1 MRRFLSDKVR
11 PAANHAAG
19 RVLYSFGAGVRPQGR
34 IMMRPYER
42 WPLYENGGGDAGT
55 RFSFFG
61 NGAGPLKRISFP
73 AIIGTKNKNA
83 AACGCYQHPQACTG
97 EVAPTQRPKGRTA
110 WNIIRHSGSFYKGA
124 ALPFMFSCF
133 VLHKGFMLLTLC
145 RNHPARRFCFS
156 PGPRGRKRP
165 RMGPW

>member
-1 MRRFLSDKVR
+1 M
-11 PAANHAAG
+11 AA
-19 RVLYSFGAGVRPQGR
+19 RGR
-34 IMMRPYER
+34 IVMRPYER

-110 WNIIRHSGSFYKGA
+110 WDIIRHSVPFYKGA
-124 ALPFMFSCF
+124 ALPFIVSCL
-133 VLHKGFMLLTLC
+133 VLHKGFMLLALC
-145 RNHPARRFCFS
+145 RIILHGVFVFRPV
-156 PGPRGRKRP
+156 PGGLRP
-165 RMGPW
+165 RDTAVKFK